1 MRMVRECDRIRIR
14 EYTRGVRFLH
24 LPQANI
30 GQPDFCK
37 WAPIDPMGTL
47 EPYLGPIRP
56 MLLIPNG
63 AVPVISPAGTLASS
77 PFPGLLRLIWLTISL
92 PWPCATY
99 GNVRQGALYRSQKRS
114 TEAFYPGKSIFVGM
128 PSSGQQAC
136 HRPLYGSGSAYQ
148 AENHH
153 SLSATVFANLRLTSH
168 AWSGRRTYTRPSA

>member
-1 MRMVRECDRIRIR
+1 MLLGI
-14 EYTRGVRFLH
+14 F
-24 LPQANI
+24 PQGNI

-56 MLLIPNG
+56 MLLIPNR
-63 AVPVISPAGTLASS
+63 ATPVISPAGTLASS
-77 PFPGLLRLIWLTISL
+77 PSPGLLRLIWLTISL
-92 PWPCATY
+92 PPHATH
-99 GNVRQGALYRSQKRS
+99 GNVRQGALYRLKTTPRS
-114 TEAFYPGKSIFVGM
+114 RLSGKSIFAGM
-128 PSSGQQAC
+128 ASSGQQAC

-153 SLSATVFANLRLTSH
+153 SLSATVFANFRLASH